1 MVKLTPSHVNAAR
14 TLLAWGLRAVAVVL
28 LAVGCY
34 LFLKKLLFGLGSGQG
49 MEKTFRVWNDTGEE
63 QSTYRGLAMIT
74 VAAVLAIGS
83 RRIARWV
90 ISAPEEGCP
99 RCGYAGA
106 VNDTCPECGQRD
118 LSAD

>member
-1 MVKLTPSHVNAAR
+1 MARLTPAHVNAAR
-14 TLLAWGLRAVAVVL
+14 TLAAWGVRVAALAL

-49 MEKTFRVWNDTGEE
+49 LEMTFQVWDNTGEE
-63 QSTYRGLAMIT
+63 QSTYRGLAMIA
-74 VAAVLAIGS
+74 VGAALAAGA

-90 ISAPEEGCP
+90 VSAPETGCP

-106 VNDTCPECGQRD
+106 ATDTCPECGLRD
-118 LSAD
+118 MSTG